1 MKRKNV
7 CLLALC
13 GVLGMSLAG
22 CGGNAESGDGDTTKT
37 EDKVTTITF
46 SLWDEI
52 QSVTY
57 EKIIDAFEEENPDI
71 HVEMQLTPWDQYWTK
86 FDAAAGANQ
95 AADTFFMNVNYAKY
109 IEAGVM
115 ESIQPWI
122 EKEQFD
128 TSVFTPALVELF
140 TYKDELVAMP
150 KGMDSQA
157 VAYNQEIFD
166 KYQVEVPTSDWTW
179 EDFMSICEELKQK
192 AGGEGVYPV
201 GMAWNSSNSTWNHV
215 MWQFGG
221 HMFQQEK
228 AVFNSPENTE
238 AFKAMTEMVEK
249 GYAPDYSTISDTSAE
264 DLFISGKTAML
275 YLPTFTAQKL
285 EQSSLKEIHLVTLP
299 EAKTK
304 DYMLGGMSYGMNAA
318 SEHKEEAWRFLKFLG
333 GEKANK
339 ILGENGADM
348 PAISECQHYYA
359 ESYKNFDASPFV
371 EQIQYSRPYEAAP
384 YYAADEAST
393 IYNDHMIEIFSG
405 NESVEDGLLAIDNE
419 INEVIEANK

>member
-1 MKRKNV
+1 MKKKRV
-7 CLLALC
+7 LVVLLSTTMIF
-13 GVLGMSLAG
+13 GMLG
-22 CGGNAESGDGDTTKT
+22 CGEKS
-37 EDKVTTITF
+37 EDSSQVEKKKSEKVTEITF

-57 EKIIDAFEEENPDI
+57 QKIIDEFEKENPDI
-71 HVEMQLTPWDQYWTK
+71 HVTMQLTPWDQYWTK

-95 AADTFFMNVNYAKY
+95 AADTFFMNINYAKY

-115 ESIQPWI
+115 ENLQPWF
-122 EKEQFD
+122 EKDDFD
-128 TSVFTPALVELF
+128 TSVFTPALVDLF

-157 VAYNQEIFD
+157 VAYNKDIFD
-166 KYQVEVPTSDWTW
+166 KYSIEEPTDDWTW
-179 EDFMSICEELKQK
+179 ADFMTTCKELQEK
-192 AGGEGVYPV
+192 AGQDNIYPV

-221 HMFQQEK
+221 HTFQNEK
-228 AVFNSPENTE
+228 AVFSSDENKN
-238 AFKAMTEMVEK
+238 AFTEMKKMIEC
-249 GYAPDYSTISDTSAE
+249 GYAPDYATISDTSAE

-285 EQSSLKEIHLVTLP
+285 EQSGLKNIKLVTLP

-304 DYMLGGMSYGMNAA
+304 DYMLGGMCYGMNAV

-333 GEKANK
+333 GEKANRM
-339 ILGENGADM
+339 LGENGADM
-348 PAISECQHYYA
+348 PAIEKCQQYYA
-359 ESYKNFDASPFV
+359 ESYKNFDATAFV
-371 EQIQYSRPYEAAP
+371 EQIKYSRPYEPAP
-384 YYAADEAST
+384 YYAIDEAAT

-405 NESVEDGLLAIDNE
+405 NEDVEEGLEVIDNE
-419 INEVIEANK
+419 INNIIEENK